1 MTTELNKVDRAIQDK
16 LLRYPTMYRDRFQAL
31 TGIITESSFEWDENG
46 CLVDTCAHLE
56 TEPATVETM
65 LEQFR
70 KRLAE
75 AEQRAADS
83 HECLARH
90 NLKYITDAKRDLAD
104 AEFIAAN
111 LEAYTTTFAG
121 CTVTRRWHFLFT
133 TKHRGVHQYW
143 NINNKPEHV
152 DEDWRRA
159 IYEWFQQILPDVN
172 SLFGVD
178 RQYVETGKFGGWAAA
193 KGCEEIFNWAYTGWR
208 AYQNEQEEA
217 AAAEWVDILINEIL
231 AEKE

>member
-1 MTTELNKVDRAIQDK
+1 MTELNKVDQVIQDR
-16 LLRYPTMYRDRFQAL
+16 LLRYPAMYHNRFQAL
-31 TGIITESSFEWDENG
+31 TGIITQSSFEWDDNG
-46 CLVDTCAHLE
+46 CLIDTCAHLE
-56 TEPATVETM
+56 QEPATVETM

-83 HECLARH
+83 IEYLARL

-121 CTVTRRWHFLFT
+121 CTVTHRWHFLYT
-133 TKHRGVHQYW
+133 TKHRGVNKYW

-152 DEDWRRA
+152 DEDWRSA

-178 RQYVETGKFGGWAAA
+178 RQYIETGRFGGWQAL

-208 AYQNEQEEA
+208 SYQNEKEEE
-217 AAAEWVDILINEIL
+217 AAAEWVDTLINEIL
-231 AEKE
+231 AEER